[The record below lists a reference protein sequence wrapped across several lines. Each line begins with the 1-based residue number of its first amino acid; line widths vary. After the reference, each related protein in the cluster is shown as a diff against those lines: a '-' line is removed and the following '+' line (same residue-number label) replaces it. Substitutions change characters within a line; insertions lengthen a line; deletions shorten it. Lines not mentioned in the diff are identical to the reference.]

1 MNLNGKVI
9 IVTGSS
15 RGIGR
20 ATAVEFAREKA
31 KIVINYNSN
40 RKAAIETLSMVEK
53 AGGEGIIIQGDVSV
67 FSDSKKIVEHT
78 LEKYGTVDILV
89 NNAGVFI
96 ARELINFSNEDWDRL
111 FKVNVYGVFYMIKN
125 VLPILIEKR
134 EGLIINISSIASSVR
149 CSKCLPSPGRVAYVA
164 TKSAI
169 NGITKSLAAE
179 LSPYNIRVNAIA
191 PGLTETDLVKNI
203 PNLDERIK
211 EVPLNRIG
219 KPEEMARTILFIAKN
234 DFITGEII
242 VVSGGE

>member
-1 MNLNGKVI
+1 MNLNGKVV

-20 ATAVEFAREKA
+20 AAAIEFAREGA
-31 KIVINYNSN
+31 KVVINYNSN
-40 RKAAIETLSMVEK
+40 RDAALETFSIVKEF
-53 AGGEGIIIQGDVSV
+53 GGEGIIVQGDVSV
-67 FSDSKKIVEHT
+67 FNDTKKIVDYT
-78 LEKYGTVDILV
+78 LDKYGTIDILV

-96 ARELINFSNEDWDRL
+96 AKELVNFSNEDWDKL
-111 FKVNVYGVFYMIKN
+111 FKINVYGVFYMIKN
-125 VLPILIEKR
+125 VLPIMIEKK
-134 EGLIINISSIASSVR
+134 EGLIINVSSIASSVR

-169 NGITKSLAAE
+169 NGITKSLAGE
-179 LSPYNIRVNAIA
+179 LAPYNIRVNAVA

-203 PNLDERIK
+203 PNLDERVK
-211 EVPLNRIG
+211 EVPLGRIG
-219 KPEEMARTILFIAKN
+219 KPEDMAKTMVFLAKN